1 MTVTEK
7 VAYVKGLA
15 EGLGLDDSTK
25 EGKVLKALIDV
36 VDDLAMS
43 VADLEEGY
51 DELCDEVDTLDEDLG
66 AVEEDLY
73 GDEEDDDECGCG
85 CEDEEGLYEVTC
97 PACGDTICVDES
109 ILADGE
115 MECPNSGEHLEF
127 DLEEL
132 DDEEGCGCEDD
143 ED

>member
-97 PACGDTICVDES
+97 PACGDTICIDES
-109 ILADGE
+109 LLEEGSID
-115 MECPNSGEHLEF
+115 CPNCGEHLEF
-127 DLEEL
+127 DL
-132 DDEEGCGCEDD
+132 DDEAD
-143 ED
+143 EDAAEEGDKE